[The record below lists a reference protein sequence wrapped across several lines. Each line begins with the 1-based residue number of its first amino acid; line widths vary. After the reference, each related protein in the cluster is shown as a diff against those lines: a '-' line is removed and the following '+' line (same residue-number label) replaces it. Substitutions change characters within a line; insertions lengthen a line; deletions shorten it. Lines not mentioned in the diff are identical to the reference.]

1 MGETMNNTSDISNTS
16 NVRQILKSVPITE
29 GAGVHLKRAF
39 TSSRGPDLDPF
50 LMLDDFHSDNPS
62 DYRMGFPWHPH
73 RGMETITYMISGSVE
88 HRDSLGNKGTIGPG
102 DIQWMTAGSGIIHQ
116 EMPKGNEKGELWG
129 LQLWTNLPAAH
140 KMMQPRYRE
149 IKSEQIP
156 SVHTVNGTM
165 VKVICGDVDG
175 MHGPVKDIMTEIE
188 YLDVNI
194 PANASFRHPTQ
205 PENTIMAYVLEGEGY
220 FDPEGTLSAGS
231 ESLVIFESDY
241 WVEVKAA
248 DKGIRF
254 LLLSGKPLN
263 EPVAWRGPV
272 VMNTQE
278 ELRQAFEDYR
288 EDRFVKGEAHFT
300 ESSQ

>member
-1 MGETMNNTSDISNTS
+1 MGETMDNTSDVSNTS
-16 NVRQILKSVPITE
+16 TIRQILKSVPITE
-29 GAGVHLKRAF
+29 GAGVHLKRAVN
-39 TSSRGPDLDPF
+39 SGRGQNLDPF
-50 LMLDDFHSDNPS
+50 LMLDDFHSDNPD

-73 RGMETITYMISGSVE
+73 RGMETITYVLSGVVE
-88 HRDSLGNKGTIGPG
+88 HRDSLGNKGVIGPG

-116 EMPKGNEKGELWG
+116 ETPRGNEKGELWG

-140 KMMQPRYRE
+140 KMMPPRYRE
-149 IKSEQIP
+149 IKSEDIP
-156 SVHTVNGTM
+156 LVHTINGTE

-188 YLDVNI
+188 YLDVTV
-194 PANASFRHPTQ
+194 PADASFRHPTQ
-205 PENTIMAYVLEGEGY
+205 PSNTVVAYVLEGEGY
-220 FDPEGTLSAGS
+220 FDPNSRTSAGS
-231 ESLVIFESDY
+231 ESLVVFESDY
-241 WVEVKAA
+241 WTEVKAA
-248 DKGIRF
+248 GKGVRF

-288 EDRFVKGEAHFT
+288 EDRFVK
-300 ESSQ
+300 